1 MSVAYYKKELE
12 KARKEK
18 RYAWGQYFQM
28 RNELFEEQERIY
40 EFMENPVYVPDPQ
53 NIFSEEDMNTI
64 HLQNFISGLYKKAKA
79 CVECSICLDKIE
91 ADDLETTGC
100 GHNFHK
106 ECMNQLKTHST
117 EKWVDCPNC
126 RKKVWIKKMS

>member
-1 MSVAYYKKELE
+1 MSIAYYKKELE
-12 KARKEK
+12 KAKREK
-18 RYAWGQYFQM
+18 CYAWGQYFQM

-40 EFMENPVYVPDPQ
+40 EFMENPININLPDF
-53 NIFSEEDMNTI
+53 ISEEDKTSI
-64 HLQNFISGLYKKAKA
+64 HLQNFISDLYKKAKA
-79 CVECSICLDKIE
+79 CVECSICLEKIDAE
-91 ADDLETTGC
+91 DLETTGC

-106 ECMNQLKTHST
+106 RCMDTLKSHSV